1 MEKDFSLVKF
11 LERIILLEEKFCFFL
26 YESKKIKKMDFK
38 ELNYIQ
44 ELLINEI
51 LSELIPI
58 TDSME
63 IFVKNFNINQN
74 KEIEILVLIFKLIK
88 KFYKRFEIK
97 QISKTGVYFDPELHE
112 AIGMFPSTENKKG
125 IIKDILQ
132 NGYVRNNVLI
142 RPALVVIYN

>member
-1 MEKDFSLVKF
+1 MEKNSSLLKF
-11 LERIILLEEKFCFFL
+11 LERIIILEEKFYSFV
-26 YESKKIKKMDFK
+26 YESKKIKKSDSKDLKYF
-38 ELNYIQ
+38 Q

-51 LSELIPI
+51 LSELILI

-63 IFVKNFNINQN
+63 NFVKNFITNQN

-88 KFYKRFEIK
+88 KFYKKFNIK
-97 QISKTGVYFDPELHE
+97 QISKTGIFFNPELHE
-112 AIGMFPSTENKKG
+112 AIGMFSSKKNKKG

-132 NGYVRNNVLI
+132 NGYIRNNTLI

>member
-1 MEKDFSLVKF
+1 MEKDFSLIKF
-11 LERIILLEEKFCFFL
+11 LERIILLEEKFCFFI
-26 YESKKIKKMDFK
+26 YESKKIKKSDVK
-38 ELNYIQ
+38 DLNYMQ
-44 ELLINEI
+44 ELLINDI
-51 LSELIPI
+51 LMELIPI

-63 IFVKNFNINQN
+63 IFVKNFNTNQN

-88 KFYKRFEIK
+88 KFYTKFKIK

-112 AIGMFPSTENKKG
+112 AIGMFPSKKNKKG

-132 NGYVRNNVLI
+132 NGYVRNNILI

>member
-1 MEKDFSLVKF
+1 MEKDFSLIKF
-11 LERIILLEEKFCFFL
+11 LERIILLEEKFCSFI
-26 YESKKIKKMDFK
+26 YESKKIKKYDFK
-38 ELNYIQ
+38 ELKSIQ

-63 IFVKNFNINQN
+63 LFVKSFNTNQS

-88 KFYKRFEIK
+88 KFYKKFKIK
-97 QISKTGVYFDPELHE
+97 QISKIGILFDPELHE